1 MDHSPS
7 PPNNNDNDSV
17 LLDPADRPVIATAD
31 DALSAKQATVAA
43 GYYSDEYLQYFTH
56 APVRMMQPIIKRGTH
71 ARVACI
77 DRAILSF
84 SKLYP
89 NSSQIVVLGAGMDT
103 TFFKS
108 VTWNISSMW
117 FEVDH
122 AFVIQKKNRLIQKHA
137 KELQVSIQQQENG
150 DCRLTRTFTCDTTT
164 STTCSCI
171 AHDLRQ
177 SPTQL
182 FEKLMTRGFKPNVPT
197 LFLLECVQM
206 YLPEDASRALLSQL
220 TSTCGKYASVV
231 IYDPIAQYDAFGQVM
246 ERHLVSAGM
255 AATSLLQT
263 RTLQHQLD
271 KLTECG
277 FEIAVGSDMWSA
289 YHTVLTDEQRIKAN
303 MCEVLDEL
311 EEWKMLMQHYCL
323 VVGSSIES
331 GFCQV
336 VGEQEATSSPMGFV
350 KEQSCISTR
359 QQEKPSI

>member
-7 PPNNNDNDSV
+7 PPNNDNDSV

-336 VGEQEATSSPMGFV
+336 VGEQEATSSPMGFL

-359 QQEKPSI
+359 QEKPST